1 MEEVKLGTN
10 QTPRE
15 DKPLM
20 HRVASFPSS
29 GSKTLSSAPILIV
42 LVLLIVGVIS
52 GFFLS
57 RQTVFSPIGEKKEVI
72 SNVSGAI
79 KKGQVYG
86 AKDEKAFRDSAEGTL
101 EKGGL
106 DGEGSHKL
114 IRPGGES
121 QTAYVTSST
130 LDLDQF
136 VGRKVKVWGETYKAQ
151 RAGWFMDVGRVEVLD

>member
-1 MEEVKLGTN
+1 MEEVKPI
-10 QTPRE
+10 TPQAPME
-15 DKPLM
+15 DKPIM
-20 HRVASFPSS
+20 HKMVSSPSS
-29 GSKTLSSAPILIV
+29 GNASSSSAPIFIA

-57 RQTVFSPIGEKKEVI
+57 RQSLSPISGRKEVV
-72 SNVSGAI
+72 SEVSGTI

-86 AKDEKAFRDSAEGTL
+86 AKDEKAFRDKAEGTL

-114 IRPGGES
+114 IREGGES

-151 RAGWFMDVGRVEVLD
+151 RAGWFMDVGRVEVLE